1 MDPPK
6 LHYNIEL
13 YEHIKQASNQA
24 RNYMLS
30 DMEPLGEGAAGVTFT
45 AWVKPRD
52 RFPDQVVVKEQ
63 GRHKYSNNEFEA
75 LKLLRHEMLHERI
88 PGYFIFLYGTFN
100 SSDNKY
106 MILEKADYRVD
117 DYTINYNINTKTYLQ
132 IFYHIAQAVSYLE
145 SIQFNHGDLWSE
157 NVMMSWAPNQ
167 LDKPI
172 YERDFTIKIIDF
184 DSAYKPNS
192 EIIHPSYGGAD
203 NFRKNFYLGYDLNR
217 YFDSLIYAYES
228 YIEKKAEH
236 KKKKI
241 ERAKKQRKRN
251 KNVRVPKMD
260 ESDSSDHEFDRA
272 NAIYPDA
279 IVDLLYAIGP
289 QDPNVFKDC
298 PDMSGA
304 AIMKM
309 IKETAGK
316 LKVDLSTFDKN
327 KLRNNDKMGTPS
339 SSSDDDD
346 E

>member
-1 MDPPK
+1 MNPPK
-6 LHYNIEL
+6 VDYNVEL

-75 LKLLRHEMLHERI
+75 LKLLRNEMMQGRI

-117 DYTINYNINTKTYLQ
+117 DYTTFYNINTKTYLQ

-157 NVMMSWAPNQ
+157 NVMMSWPKDQ

-172 YERDFTIKIIDF
+172 YERDFVIKIIDF
-184 DSAYKPNS
+184 DSAFKPRS
-192 EIIHPSYGGAD
+192 EITHPSYGGAD

-217 YFDSLIYAYES
+217 YFDSIIYAYES
-228 YIEKKAEH
+228 YIDKKAEH

-251 KNVRVPKMD
+251 KSVRVPKID
-260 ESDSSDHEFDRA
+260 EPDSSDREFDAA
-272 NAIYPDA
+272 NTIYPTA
-279 IVDLLYAIGP
+279 IIDLLYSIGP

-298 PDMSGA
+298 PDMSGRS
-304 AIMKM
+304 IMKM
-309 IKETAGK
+309 IKEWADGMK
-316 LKVDLSTFDKN
+316 LDLSTFDKC
-327 KLRNNDKMGTPS
+327 KLENQEKMGEPVG
-339 SSSDDDD
+339 SDSDS